1 MAVAVRY
8 QTPAFLLHVAVGFAG
23 AVLAFSS
30 TPLEPF
36 RPAFLFIVG
45 VPWFAGF
52 LAFYGLP
59 RTHLAWTL
67 PIVPLV
73 LGLMIWLLAVWLSDL
88 GN

>member
-1 MAVAVRY
+1 MRY
-8 QTPAFLLHVAVGFAG
+8 QTSPFLLHVAVGFAAIG
-23 AVLAFSS
+23 LAFTSA
-30 TPLEPF
+30 PIEPF

-67 PIVPLV
+67 PMVPLI
-73 LGLMIWLLAVWLSDL
+73 LGLMIWLLAVGLSGL
-88 GN
+88 AS

>member
-1 MAVAVRY
+1 MRY
-8 QTPAFLLHVAVGFAG
+8 QTSPFLLHLAVGFAAMG
-23 AVLAFSS
+23 LAFTSA
-30 TPLEPF
+30 PIEPF

-67 PIVPLV
+67 PTVPLI
-73 LGLMIWLLAVWLSDL
+73 LGLMVWLLAVGVSGL
-88 GN
+88 GS